1 MVPSWIHFCYATRGT
16 PTYGFKDATGA
27 TGKDKSTSP
36 EPISTAWNF
45 EILVTEGGNSDMPSD
60 TEAVF

>member
-1 MVPSWIHFCYATRGT
+1 MGSRTNICNRATY
-16 PTYGFKDATGA
+16 PFFFFFKDATGA